1 MDLNLQH
8 RVAIVTGGNK
18 GIGRASA
25 WLLAKEGARLLLT
38 ARNNVQLT
46 ATAARLRQAFGTAI
60 ETVSADLTTSCGAD
74 EIAKTALDTFGRIDI
89 LVNCAGASQGG
100 LFWEIPDQVWQD
112 SLALKFIGTVRMVRA
127 VIPTMRAQK
136 YGRIVTVAGNTGKQ
150 PMSNMLPG
158 AAANAALLAVNTG
171 LAQVV
176 ASEGIV
182 MNVVNPGPSRTER
195 WNTLMQKLASDA
207 GKTVNEI
214 EAGFINDIPMNRLG
228 EPQEIAGL
236 IVFLCSDV
244 AANMTGTSITADG
257 GWSRTIA

>member
-1 MDLNLQH
+1 MDLNLQN

-18 GIGRASA
+18 GLGQASA
-25 WLLAKEGARLLLT
+25 WLLAKEGARLFLT

-46 ATAARLRQAFGTAI
+46 TTAARLRQAFGTAI
-60 ETVSADLTTSCGAD
+60 ETVSVDLTTSGGAD

-89 LVNCAGASQGG
+89 LVNCAGDSQGG

-112 SLALKFIGTVRMVRA
+112 SLALKFIGTVRMIRA

-182 MNVVNPGPSRTER
+182 LNIVNPGPSRTER

-207 GKTVNEI
+207 DKTVNEI
-214 EAGFINDIPMNRLG
+214 EAGFISDIPMKRLG
-228 EPQEIAGL
+228 EPGEIAGL

-257 GWSRTIA
+257 GWSRTTV